1 MATER
6 LPLTSQN
13 TALRR
18 LELCAYALQE
28 IHTELQEPQDPEHK
42 ADLLIST
49 ERVVAEVIDLYGTV
63 RRYVWGPGAE
73 DQDFF
78 YNAKGEEE
86 ESN

>member
-1 MATER
+1 MSLER
-6 LPLTSQN
+6 LPNSTQN

-28 IHTELQEPQDPEHK
+28 IHTELQEPQDPESK
-42 ADLLIST
+42 ADLLLAT

-63 RRYVWGPGAE
+63 RRYVWGPSAE

-78 YNAKGEEE
+78 YSAKGEEE
-86 ESN
+86 EE